1 MIDLD
6 EQNRIIEIDKSNQ
19 LQILEKWSSLF
30 KEARENSLKIVIP
43 EKIHWKDKSIKYSE
57 PSNIVV
63 CGMGG
68 SAIAGDYLFSLLK
81 TELKIPILVN
91 RDYYLPAFSN
101 SSTLII
107 CVSYSGNTEETLSCF
122 KDALTKGTM
131 IITISSGGLLEK
143 LSKKSN
149 VPHIK
154 IREGIPPRTG
164 LPLIYTSLLTILEK
178 FKLIEDMSNDFEETE
193 KILAEL
199 SIEYSPEKKTER
211 NFAKKIAY
219 GLYNKLPLF
228 VGHTIYSPVSYRAK
242 SELNENSKVMAIN
255 EEVPEQNHNGIVAWD
270 NPNIVLNNVAVI
282 LIRDKKEPN
291 PIKVRMEQLKKIIE
305 QKTEKVLE
313 LYPKGESKLAKQIS
327 LTYLIDITSIYLA
340 VLYEVD
346 PSITPSIDNLK
357 GVLKKKLNLQDK
369 IEKEFE

>member
-30 KEARENSLKIVIP
+30 KEARENSLKTVIP
-43 EKIHWKDKSIKYSE
+43 EKICWKDKSIKYGE

-68 SAIAGDYLFSLLK
+68 SAIAGDYLSCLLK
-81 TELKIPILVN
+81 NELKIPILVN

>member
-19 LQILEKWSSLF
+19 LEILEKWSSLF
-30 KEARENSLKIVIP
+30 KEARENSLKFVIP
-43 EKIHWKDKSIKYSE
+43 ENVSE
-57 PSNIVV
+57 PSNIVI

-68 SAIAGDYLFSLLK
+68 SAIAGDYLISLLK
-81 TELKIPILVN
+81 SEIKIPVLVN
-91 RDYYLPAFSN
+91 RDYYLPSFCN
-101 SSTLII
+101 KSTLVI

-122 KDALTKGTM
+122 KDAHTKNTM
-131 IITISSGGLLEK
+131 MITISSGGLLEK
-143 LSKKSN
+143 LSKKTN

-178 FKLIEDMSNDFEETE
+178 LKLIEDMSKDFEETE
-193 KILAEL
+193 KILTEL
-199 SIEYSPEKKTER
+199 STKYSPDKKTEV
-211 NFAKKIAY
+211 NFAKEIAY

-228 VGHTIYSPVSYRAK
+228 VGHTIYSPLPYRAK
-242 SELNENSKVMAIN
+242 SELNENSKVVAIS
-255 EEVPEQNHNGIVAWD
+255 EVVPEQNHNGIVAWD
-270 NPNIVLNNVAVI
+270 NPNVVLNNVAVI
-282 LIRDKKEPN
+282 LFRDKNEPK
-291 PIKVRMEQLKKIIE
+291 PIGIRMEQLKEIVK

-313 LYPKGESKLAKQIS
+313 LYPQGESKLAKQIS
-327 LTYLIDITSIYLA
+327 LTYLIDLTSIYLA

-357 GVLKKKLNLQDK
+357 RVLKKKLNLQDT
-369 IEKEFE
+369 IEKELV

>member
-1 MIDLD
+1 
-6 EQNRIIEIDKSNQ
+6 
-19 LQILEKWSSLF
+19 
-30 KEARENSLKIVIP
+30 
-43 EKIHWKDKSIKYSE
+43 
-57 PSNIVV
+57 
-63 CGMGG
+63 
-68 SAIAGDYLFSLLK
+68 
-81 TELKIPILVN
+81 
-91 RDYYLPAFSN
+91 
-101 SSTLII
+101 
-107 CVSYSGNTEETLSCF
+107 
-122 KDALTKGTM
+122 M